1 MSVAAVR
8 RVVCRLD
15 TDGPPTDA
23 TLVAAITT
31 ANEREAAFAELVA
44 RYGPM
49 VLGVCRRI
57 LTDVHDAEDA
67 FQAVFLV
74 LARKAKTIQPPG
86 AVGGWLHGVAVR
98 TAQKAKVAATRRRR
112 REMIATARANS
123 DHKAESQVDRAADE
137 LHRGELR
144 AVIDAELATL
154 PEMQRAAVV
163 LCDLHGRTRADAAAA
178 LNRPEGTVAA
188 WLARGR
194 KTLAARLARRGV
206 VLPTA
211 GLVAVATPVTV
222 SAELT
227 SSVVAT
233 FLGRSANAAVLAL
246 AEGVMRSLS
255 TSAKLGAI
263 LVASSVLLIAVA
275 TAMAWQPHDQANP
288 DVEAVSVPIAAP
300 VPKPEPDVK
309 AFLDHRGF
317 IYSVSYAPSGKTF
330 VSVGNGTANVWD
342 TERLKKLFSVDAE
355 FAAFSGDGKSLFVLV
370 KDEFRTLDATTGKS
384 LATKPRQ
391 TLKSRTP
398 GRTAGFFSTPSMWV
412 EFDGSRHHFRS
423 DLTEKSSDLADQYEL
438 GILTGPPA
446 FNYGRGGAFSPDG
459 KLFAGLHRMLKVNN
473 SEQGVLSLWHP
484 DTGKR
489 VGTIHGDANHAI
501 HAFVWS
507 PNGSEIAVAYADSI
521 RIHDTKTLKELRKFE
536 LTETTALAWSK
547 DAKVLAVAR
556 SASVPHEP
564 PDPMMLCSA
573 FKIDVTLID
582 ATTGK
587 QLRQIGA
594 FPDNLPIVSL
604 AFRPDGKQL
613 VCGAGFFL
621 GDAPAVNVPQPAK
634 DAAGLRVIPIDA
646 KPDEKPSE
654 WSEKSVLEL
663 PGRLGGSVAY
673 SADGKTLFVGG
684 TSGHVEAYDVATR
697 KKLWKYKG
705 GESFAALAV
714 ALDGKTLAA
723 TFKDSESS
731 GVQLLDSGTGKAGD
745 KLEEENAAKE
755 WPEPL
760 AVAWFPNVT
769 LLDGRGSTVHK
780 FIYGNTREYV
790 TKTWVDGGKP
800 STIKSSIVAAGKKPA
815 DEYAVPIAVS
825 PDGQHAV
832 VTGPID
838 RDTGKHVLWAWAA
851 GSGAGN
857 KLLEGHKATVV
868 SAAWS
873 KDGKFIVSG
882 DSDGEVIVWNA
893 AGLTNFKVMSRIA
906 LGGRVAAVAISDD
919 SKHIA
924 AAVVKLQKGR
934 DAYTE
939 EVFVWPRV
947 DPPKKPEPIS
957 SHAAGAPFRGVASV
971 AFAPD
976 GMSLVSTFANF
987 DHLTKLGELI
997 GKVRVFVLKSPEQPK
1012 EPVPVGKY
1020 ITDVSFSTDGKLYLV
1035 VSGGEVKVFDTA
1047 TRKQLYTVRGYSARF
1062 TADGKKLFVMATK
1075 ILECDPATGKTLKEY
1090 DPPKTKWGWHQV
1102 VFSPDGKRFAA
1113 HFGMFVGVYD
1123 IATGTEVKLDVQFAI
1138 GGYGVPEVGGYRPTA
1153 TGAHVIWS
1161 PNGKYLLVGNH
1172 LFADG
1177 VLLKRNVLGAAV
1189 WDVETGKRTQSFEP
1203 TDDGPRVTALSA
1215 DGKQIAIAYEKRT
1228 EIWSEGKLK
1237 TKLGE
1242 QGLITALAFHPNGKE
1257 IAVGMRLPQLPGGD
1271 LDPTRIIGYKTQVRL
1286 IDIATDK
1293 VSKVFDDF
1301 ESDVLPVTTL
1311 TYSPDGTK
1319 LIAST
1324 GLFALDKVLKEIP
1337 KTSELKVF
1345 DLTKKQ
1351 EEPAPAP
1358 AARQWSDVTVL
1369 TDHQSLVNG
1378 MAVAPDGK
1386 SFAAA
1391 TETNVTCWDTA
1402 THKVLWTY
1410 KPTDSVTFALAYST
1424 DGKHLWVAAQN
1435 AVIRL
1440 DAQSGKNVK
1449 TLDDLF
1455 GAKLKNLNFVL
1466 NGSRARALAL
1476 TQDGKRLAFSDGYMA
1491 WMIDLEDPESH
1502 GTFSG
1507 TAKDAPPAPSGVA
1520 WAPDGKQLAAI
1531 HPKHTKRTFPSGVE
1545 PDTHWPVRIWSTEG
1559 KGLIR
1564 SLLGHDHPV
1573 MALAWSKDG
1582 KVIASG
1588 DEKGTVILWDAGTG
1602 KELWRRT
1609 FRGRDDTDGRIN
1621 ALAISP
1627 LDNTIAAA
1635 VSLGSGKA
1643 AERVVLLDSAKGME
1657 LEALIGPWN
1666 YPVSSVAWSKDS
1678 MFLVTGCGAADQPIV
1693 RMNPLIGEV
1702 VLWKRKQ

>member
-8 RVVCRLD
+8 RVVSRLE
-15 TDGPPTDA
+15 TDDPPTDA
-23 TLVAAITT
+23 TLVAAIISTS
-31 ANEREAAFAELVA
+31 AEREAAFAELVA

-49 VLGVCRRI
+49 VLGVCRRTLI
-57 LTDVHDAEDA
+57 DVHDAEDA
-67 FQAVFLV
+67 FQAVFVV
-74 LARKAKTIQPPG
+74 LARKAKNIQPPG

-98 TAQKAKVAATRRRR
+98 TAQKAKVAAARRRR
-112 REMIATARANS
+112 REMIATARANF
-123 DHKAESQVDRAADE
+123 DHKTESQPDRAADE
-137 LHRGELR
+137 LHRTELR
-144 AVIDAELATL
+144 AVIDAELAAL

-194 KTLAARLARRGV
+194 KTLAARLARRGI
-206 VLPTA
+206 VLPA
-211 GLVAVATPVTV
+211 GGLVAVATPVAV

-233 FLGRSANAAVLAL
+233 FLGRSANAAVLTL

-255 TSAKLGAI
+255 SSAKLGMI
-263 LVASSVLLIAVA
+263 LGVTSALLIAVA
-275 TAMAWQPHDQANP
+275 TAMAWQPCDETDP
-288 DVEAVSVPIAAP
+288 IVESLTVPIAAP

-384 LATKPRQ
+384 LGTKPRQ
-391 TLKSRTP
+391 LPKSLYP

-412 EFDGSRHHFRS
+412 EFDGARHHLRS
-423 DLTEKSSDLADQYEL
+423 ELTDKSPDLADQYEL

-446 FNYGRGGAFSPDG
+446 FNYGRGAAFSPDG

-489 VGTIHGDANHAI
+489 VGTILRDANHPI

-521 RIHDTKTLKELRKFE
+521 RIYDAKTLKELRKFE
-536 LTETTALAWSK
+536 RREITALAWSK
-547 DAKVLAVAR
+547 DAKVLAVAHTVGINEAYTLAPYQEGVD
-556 SASVPHEP
+556 SK
-564 PDPMMLCSA
+564 A
-573 FKIDVTLID
+573 FKIAVTLID

-587 QLRQIGA
+587 QLRRIEG
-594 FPDNLPIVSL
+594 FPDNLPVISL

-613 VCGAGFFL
+613 LCGAGFFL
-621 GDAPAVNVPQPAK
+621 GDAPAVNVPHPAK

-646 KPDEKPSE
+646 KPDVKPSE
-654 WSEKSVLEL
+654 WSEKNALDL
-663 PGRLGGSVAY
+663 TGWLGGSVAY

-684 TSGHVEAYDVATR
+684 TSGHVEAYAAATW
-697 KKLWKYKG
+697 KKLWEYKG
-705 GESFAALAV
+705 GESLAAV
-714 ALDGKTLAA
+714 AVAPDGKMLAA
-723 TFKDSESS
+723 TFKDSGSS
-731 GVQLLDSGTGKAGD
+731 GVQFLDSGTGKVGD
-745 KLEEENAAKE
+745 KLEEKNALKD
-755 WPEPL
+755 WPEPI

-780 FIYGNTREYV
+780 VIYGNARQYV
-790 TKTWVDGGKP
+790 TKTWLEGGKP
-800 STIKSSIVAAGKKPA
+800 STIQSSIVAAGKKPA

-825 PDGQHAV
+825 PDGQHVV

-838 RDTGKHVLWAWAA
+838 RDTGKNVLWAWSA

-857 KLLEGHKATVV
+857 KLLEAHKATVV

-873 KDGKFIVSG
+873 KDSKFIVTG
-882 DSDGEVIVWNA
+882 DSEGVVIVWN
-893 AGLTNFKVMSRIA
+893 GTTLTNFKEMSRLT
-906 LGGRVAAVAISDD
+906 LGGRVASVAIADD

-924 AAVVKLQKGR
+924 AAVVKPQEGK

-939 EVFVWPRV
+939 EVFIWARAN
-947 DPPKKPEPIS
+947 PPKKPEPIS
-957 SHAAGAPFRGVASV
+957 SHSAGGPFRGIASV

-987 DHLTKLGELI
+987 DHLTKLGVLV
-997 GKVRVFVLKSPEQPK
+997 GKVRVFALKSPPEQPEK
-1012 EPVPVGKY
+1012 PAPVGKY
-1020 ITDVSFSTDGKLYLV
+1020 ITDVSFSPDGKLYLV
-1035 VSGGEVKVFDTA
+1035 VSGGEAKAFDTA
-1047 TRKQLYTVRGYSARF
+1047 TRKELYAVRGYSARF

-1075 ILECDPATGKTLKEY
+1075 VLECDPTTGKTLKEY

-1113 HFGMFVGVYD
+1113 HFGMFVGVYETT
-1123 IATGTEVKLDVQFAI
+1123 TGKEVKLDEQYEMA
-1138 GGYGVPEVGGYRPTA
+1138 GYLANAAGEQ
-1153 TGAHVIWS
+1153 VIWS
-1161 PNGKYLLVGNH
+1161 PDGKYLLAN
-1172 LFADG
+1172 G
-1177 VLLKRNVLGAAV
+1177 VLLKRSVMGPAV
-1189 WDVETGKRTQSFEP
+1189 WDVESGKRTQTFEP
-1203 TDDGPRVTALSA
+1203 APGVGPRVVAYSA
-1215 DGKQIAIAYEKRT
+1215 DGKQLAIAYEKHI
-1228 EIWSEGKLK
+1228 EVWSDGKMK
-1237 TKLGE
+1237 AKLGE
-1242 QGLITALAFHPNGKE
+1242 QGLITALAFHPKGE
-1257 IAVGMRLPQLPGGD
+1257 QLAIGMRLPQFPASDFGPL
-1271 LDPTRIIGYKTQVRL
+1271 RIIGYKTRVRL

-1293 VSKVFDDF
+1293 AIKDFDDF
-1301 ESDVLPVTTL
+1301 ESNVLPVTAL
-1311 TYSPDGTK
+1311 TFSPDGTK
-1319 LIAST
+1319 LIAGT
-1324 GLFALDKVLKEIP
+1324 GIFALDELPKEIP
-1337 KTSELKVF
+1337 KAGELQVF
-1345 DLTKKQ
+1345 DLTKQ
-1351 EEPAPAP
+1351 DVPAPAP
-1358 AARQWSDVTVL
+1358 TPAGRQWTNQAVL

-1378 MAVAPDGK
+1378 VAIAPDGK

-1391 TETNVTCWDTA
+1391 TEINVTCWDSA

-1410 KPTDSVTFALAYST
+1410 TSTDSVAFALAYSP
-1424 DGKHLWVAAQN
+1424 DGKHLWVAGKN

-1440 DAQSGKNVK
+1440 DAQSGKNAK

-1455 GAKLKNLNFVL
+1455 GARLKNFNFMVA
-1466 NGSRARALAL
+1466 GSRARAITLS
-1476 TQDGKRLAFSDGYMA
+1476 QDGKRLAFSDGYIA
-1491 WMIDLEDPESH
+1491 WMLDLEDPTGH
-1502 GTFSG
+1502 GTFGG
-1507 TAKDAPPAPSGVA
+1507 TTPKDAPPAPAGVA
-1520 WAPDGKQLAAI
+1520 WAPDGKRLAAI
-1531 HPKHTKRTFPSGVE
+1531 HPKHTKRTFPSGVT

-1564 SLLGHDHPV
+1564 SLLGHEYPV
-1573 MALAWSKDG
+1573 TALAWSKDG

-1588 DEKGTVILWDAGTG
+1588 DEKGTLILWDAETG
-1602 KELWRRT
+1602 KELWRRA
-1609 FRGRDDTDGRIN
+1609 FRGRDLTDGRIN
-1621 ALAISP
+1621 ALVISP

-1643 AERVVLLDSAKGME
+1643 AERVVLLDSANGKE
-1657 LEALIGPWN
+1657 LEQLIGPGH
-1666 YPVSSVAWSKDS
+1666 YPVSSVAWSKDGT
-1678 MFLVTGCGAADQPIV
+1678 FLVTGCGAADQPVV
-1693 RMNPLIGEV
+1693 RWDPFIGEV
-1702 VLWKRKQ
+1702 VVWKREP